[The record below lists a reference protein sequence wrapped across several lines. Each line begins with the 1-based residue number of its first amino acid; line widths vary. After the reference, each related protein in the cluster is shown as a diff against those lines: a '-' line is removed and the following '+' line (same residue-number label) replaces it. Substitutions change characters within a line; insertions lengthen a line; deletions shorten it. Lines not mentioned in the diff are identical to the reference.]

1 MGKVKTGEKAID
13 FTFNTDNKTGLKLS
27 DVVKN
32 ADKTI
37 VHFLRY
43 YGCRICQLDIRDY
56 VKLYDQIKAK
66 NAQLFIVLQSKP
78 QTIKN
83 AATEVA
89 FPFDIIC
96 DPDQELY
103 KLYDIGSMTE
113 STVMDKE
120 KMAAASARIQASG
133 LVHGEYEGNEQQLPA
148 IFILDKDMNVLYDKY
163 SDNLTDLPSPAE
175 VVETLI

>member
-1 MGKVKTGEKAID
+1 MAKVKKGEKATD
-13 FTFNTDNKTGLKLS
+13 FTFNTDNMTGLKLS
-27 DVVKN
+27 EVVKN

-37 VHFLRY
+37 LHFLRY

-56 VKLYDQIKAK
+56 VKLHDEIKSK
-66 NAQLFIVLQSKP
+66 NAQLYIVLQSKP

-83 AATEVA
+83 ATTEER

-103 KLYDIGSMTE
+103 KLYDIGSMTDE
-113 STVMDKE
+113 TVRDEE
-120 KMAAASARIQASG
+120 KMAIARARIQASG

-148 IFILDKDMNVLYDKY
+148 LLIIDKDMNVLYDKY
-163 SDNLTDLPSPAE
+163 SDNLTDMPSPAE